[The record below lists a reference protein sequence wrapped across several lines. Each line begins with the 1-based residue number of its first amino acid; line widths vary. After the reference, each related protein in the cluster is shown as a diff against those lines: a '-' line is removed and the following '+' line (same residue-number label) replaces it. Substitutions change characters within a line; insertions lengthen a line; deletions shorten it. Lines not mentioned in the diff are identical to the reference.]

1 MEGHLSAFLIHQCGS
16 KDYTALPHDTLALNT
31 AMPYRRT
38 MQTVIETD
46 SYLRDAKDAGMAEEE
61 RNAAV
66 DLIAADPEAGD
77 VMQGTGGVR
86 KTRLAGRGKGKSGGY
101 RIVWYFG
108 GGDIPVF
115 LITVFG
121 KGEKANLTQGER
133 NALRSMTATLR
144 SSLGARRLAKEGPLK

>member
-1 MEGHLSAFLIHQCGS
+1 MGFRISAIQAIQQYCLLCLANAIRQCRS
-16 KDYTALPHDTLALNT
+16 FNIAINT
-31 AMPYRRT
+31 AMPYKNP
-38 MQTVIETD
+38 MQAVIEAD
-46 SYLRDAKDAGMAEEE
+46 SYLRDAKDAGMTEDE

-66 DLIAADPEAGD
+66 DLVAADPESGD

-86 KTRLAGRGKGKSGGY
+86 KARLAGRGKGKSGGY

-133 NALRSMTATLR
+133 NALRALSTTLKE
-144 SSLGARRLAKEGPLK
+144 SLY

>member
-1 MEGHLSAFLIHQCGS
+1 
-16 KDYTALPHDTLALNT
+16 
-31 AMPYRRT
+31 
-38 MQTVIETD
+38 MQAVIETD
-46 SYLRDAKDAGMAEEE
+46 SYLRDAKDAGMTEDE

-66 DLIAADPEAGD
+66 DLVAADPESGD

-86 KTRLAGRGKGKSGGY
+86 KARLAGRGKGKSGGY

-133 NALRSMTATLR
+133 NALRALSTTLKE
-144 SSLGARRLAKEGPLK
+144 SLY